1 MPPRGCT
8 PLGAFAHNDTSL
20 RKRPITPSMS
30 IQHTQRPRWEIDRT
44 LDGLIGR
51 DVRVAAKAVSPPSRN
66 GDTARLFIPVG
77 KLFLP
82 DNSLAGGLPVFF
94 EGRLVRFERK
104 IGVVVVYLDAPSLAD
119 VSSEGTALFR
129 GKLAVIL
136 HGPAVVELASPFRV
150 EPLPGDPDNYSR
162 DLRAPQAQFEFPF
175 AYGRSRKTQTVP
187 DDAGSPATLFA

>member
-8 PLGAFAHNDTSL
+8 PRGAFAHNDTSL

-30 IQHTQRPRWEIDRT
+30 IQHPQRPRWEIDHT

-51 DVRVAAKAVSPPSRN
+51 DVRVAAKAVAPPSRN
-66 GDTARLFIPVG
+66 GDTAPLFMPVG

-82 DNSLAGGLPVFF
+82 DNSLPGSLPVFF

-104 IGVVVVYLDAPSLAD
+104 IGVVAVYLDAPAILDA
-119 VSSEGTALFR
+119 SSEGTALFR

-136 HGPAVVELASPFRV
+136 HGPAVVELAFPFRV
-150 EPLPGDPDNYSR
+150 EPLPGDPDNYWR
-162 DLRAPQAQFEFPF
+162 DLRAPRVQFEFSFCLRPF
-175 AYGRSRKTQTVP
+175 AQSPNR
-187 DDAGSPATLFA
+187 AG